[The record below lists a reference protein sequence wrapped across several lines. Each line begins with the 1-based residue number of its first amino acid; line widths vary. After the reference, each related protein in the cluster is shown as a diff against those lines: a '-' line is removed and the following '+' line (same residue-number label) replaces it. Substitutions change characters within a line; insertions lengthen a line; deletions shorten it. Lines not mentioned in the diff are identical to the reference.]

1 MSIKPKYVKR
11 IMNNTKK
18 FEFRKVIFKNN
29 YVKKVLIY
37 SSSPEK
43 KIVGYF
49 EIDMIIKKKPED
61 LWHHCQQDAG
71 IDKDEFFKYF
81 KGKEI
86 GFAIK
91 IKKVI
96 PFKEKV
102 EPQDVIPNFHPPQ
115 SYSYTNIFNQK
126 KLTQYV

>member
-1 MSIKPKYVKR
+1 
-11 IMNNTKK
+11 MNNTKK